1 MKKFLCTLALFAFVI
16 YSADA
21 QRNRTARQAEVVPEV
36 PAFVPTVEGAK
47 IEFERLVH
55 DYGEIEQGANGD
67 ADFRFR
73 NVGSEPLVLSHVR
86 TGCACARPTW
96 SREPVMPGDFGVITL
111 HYDTNRIGHIGR
123 VAVVYSNSVENAH
136 RISLRITGRVI
147 PRAET
152 ETQ

>member
-1 MKKFLCTLALFAFVI
+1 MKKLFCTLALFAFVI

-21 QRNRTARQAEVVPEV
+21 QRNRAARQAEEAVKEV
-36 PAFVPTVEGAK
+36 PAFVPTAEGPK

-67 ADFRFR
+67 AEFRFR
-73 NVGSEPLVLSHVR
+73 NVGSEPLVLSHVQ

-96 SREPVMPGDFGVITL
+96 SREPVMPGEFGVITL

-123 VAVVYSNSVENAH
+123 AATVFSNSIEGTH
-136 RISLRITGRVI
+136 RITLRITGRVV
-147 PRAET
+147 PRAEA
-152 ETQ
+152 Q